1 MRDEKSGRQCRAVQ
15 IWLLNISADFE
26 TTLTKAEHCEVTDL
40 FSCAGENDKPSRM
53 RIPPPVVSFDTLA
66 LLTACVDEHEGG
78 TFPPW
83 HATRTEERTNK
94 LDLLKIPTTAI
105 TEFRNS
111 IRELK
116 GTCALLRRVRRQLR

>member
-1 MRDEKSGRQCRAVQ
+1 
-15 IWLLNISADFE
+15 
-26 TTLTKAEHCEVTDL
+26 
-40 FSCAGENDKPSRM
+40 M
-53 RIPPPVVSFDTLA
+53 RIPPPVVSFDTFA

-83 HATRTEERTNK
+83 HAARTEERINK

-105 TEFRNS
+105 TAFRNS